1 MLNPNEESAQGAKP
15 PKTVTILVNQDEH
28 EVPKE
33 KISYSEI
40 VALYLSD
47 GGTQS
52 NEFLVKYSHGHS
64 ANVSGTLAPGNEVMV
79 KDGMRFRI
87 SGTGES

>member
-1 MLNPNEESAQGAKP
+1 MPGKP
-15 PKTVTILVNQDEH
+15 KKTVAIMVNQEDH
-28 EVPKE
+28 EVAKE
-33 KISYSEI
+33 KISYDEV

-47 GGTQS
+47 GGAGST
-52 NEFLVKYSHGHS
+52 EYLIKYSRGHS
-64 ANVSGTLAPGNEVMV
+64 NNASGTLAPGNEVKV